1 MKKLLTLLAVAALV
15 GGASIASAQTATTS
29 TTGISENTAMSKVA
43 FPVAELGGCA
53 SKEACRLY
61 CEDSSHK
68 DACLSFAQK
77 VGLMSKEKI
86 AAAKLLIKKQGPGSC
101 DSKESCLAYCQ
112 DSSHQDECFSFAKTN
127 KILSEEKATLIQ
139 KFTSGEGPGACKSA
153 ATCKMY
159 CEDSSHR
166 DECRTFA
173 EENGLARKVGSSTA
187 ERVKAVIAST
197 TPGRE
202 RGMELRA
209 INGQGTTTPGGQIN
223 KEPQK
228 KLSSTTPSNL
238 KERPMGSTTETR
250 KPLPPPKPTKSENDL
265 GAVVLKAFVRLL
277 GF

>member
-15 GGASIASAQTATTS
+15 GGASVASAQTAATS
-29 TTGISENTAMSKVA
+29 TSGTGDATMSKVT
-43 FPVAELGGCA
+43 FPVAELGSCT

-86 AAAKLLIKKQGPGSC
+86 AAAKLLIKKQGPGGC
-101 DSKESCLAYCQ
+101 DSKDACVAYCQ
-112 DSSHQDECFSFAKTN
+112 DSSHQDECLSFAKTN

-173 EENGLARKVGSSTA
+173 EENGLTRKVGSSTA

-209 INGQGTTTPGGQIN
+209 INGQGTTTPPGQIN

-228 KLSSTTPSNL
+228 KFSSTTPVNP
-238 KERPMGSTTETR
+238 KERPMGSTTEMK